1 MQIVMWRW
9 IEKHC
14 VRTYLLGL
22 AMGCALSGAWA
33 APVLRCQFEV
43 NAQTYQHDFTAV
55 ADPYKAESVDLGGRF
70 RFKAVMLAD
79 AQRVS
84 LINLYVFY
92 QTRRQPMIMQHTKFV
107 EPPPMRDPA
116 PHALTGQVAVYS
128 PFLGKELQYA
138 CALHEVTP

>member
-1 MQIVMWRW
+1 MEAVMWRL
-9 IEKHC
+9 IQQQC
-14 VRTYLLGL
+14 VRTYWVGL
-22 AMGCALSGAWA
+22 AFGCALSSAWA
-33 APVLRCQFEV
+33 TPLLRCQFEV
-43 NAQTYQHDFTAV
+43 NAQTYQHDFTVA

-107 EPPPMRDPA
+107 EPTAMRDPA

-138 CALHEVTP
+138 CALREVTP